1 MRRKQLFGFKIL
13 GLFQTT
19 GRGQAFGESSV
30 RKYSIRG
37 AGKKWFLKAST
48 WGRCICW
55 GNKNSRTG
63 SESSTRY
70 STELA
75 CHTVPRNGCSP
86 PPLQEAGPAELSG
99 SQLTSIRS
107 QHCLPCGCRGRGGM
121 GSIQEGRTGA
131 AGRGGVGLRAGR
143 LSAAP

>member
-1 MRRKQLFGFKIL
+1 MRRKQLFGVNIL

-37 AGKKWFLKAST
+37 AGKKWFLNAST
-48 WGRCICW
+48 WGRCIRW
-55 GNKNSRTG
+55 GNTNPRTG

-75 CHTVPRNGCSP
+75 CHAVLRNGCSP
-86 PPLQEAGPAELSG
+86 LPLPEAGPAELSG
-99 SQLTSIRS
+99 PYRRDAR
-107 QHCLPCGCRGRGGM
+107 GCRTRRCGLASRAAERGPLA
-121 GSIQEGRTGA
+121 E
-131 AGRGGVGLRAGR
+131 R
-143 LSAAP
+143 LQDVT